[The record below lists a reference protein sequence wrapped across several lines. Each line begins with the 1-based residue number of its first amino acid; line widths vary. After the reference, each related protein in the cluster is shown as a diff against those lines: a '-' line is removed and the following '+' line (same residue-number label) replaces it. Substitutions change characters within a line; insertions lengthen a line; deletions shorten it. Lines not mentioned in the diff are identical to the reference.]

1 MTDGSSALALSY
13 ETPTR
18 QSLRTTGQSRS
29 SRAVRNLEW
38 GYVKHPKYIWVDEDY
53 ADEPLPRLVDEYL
66 RWVAG
71 RAERISAQTVAKYR
85 ASLKGFLVSIA
96 QSGEPL
102 TLASVT
108 PAAGDRWVAEQRD
121 RDQAEEGIASRQAAV
136 KVFTRKYV
144 QRELELTRT
153 DLLERWKRVKA
164 PVDGKEGLS
173 PGDLKTLTEDVFDGG
188 HNGLRDRALVMVY
201 VSTGL
206 RFCEVLGMTVDGLDR
221 VTGEFA
227 VVAKG
232 NKPRTVR
239 MSAGALK
246 SVKRWMRERERSVQ
260 ADCTALWSTDEGT
273 ALTYWGAQSVFRR
286 MKRKAGMPRLH
297 AHLLRH
303 TFGQGAIKM
312 GADRALVQ
320 DMLGHETDSMT
331 RRYTRAIRAAD
342 AAAKMPQFALV

>member
-1 MTDGSSALALSY
+1 M
-13 ETPTR
+13 
-18 QSLRTTGQSRS
+18 
-29 SRAVRNLEW
+29 
-38 GYVKHPKYIWVDEDY
+38 KHPKYIWTDEDY
-53 ADEPLPRLVDEYL
+53 AHEPLPRLVGEYL

-102 TLASVT
+102 TLESVT
-108 PAAGDRWVAEQRD
+108 PAAGDRWVAGQRE
-121 RDQAEEGIASRQAAV
+121 RGLAEEGIASRQAAV

-144 QRELELTRT
+144 QRELELTHT
-153 DLLERWKRVKA
+153 DLLERWKRVR
-164 PVDGKEGLS
+164 PEVGGKEGLS
-173 PGDLKTLTEDVFDGG
+173 SVDLKALTEDVFDGG
-188 HNGLRDRALVMVY
+188 HNGLRDRAMVMVY

-206 RFCEVLGMTVDGLDR
+206 RFCEVLGMTIDGLDR

-246 SVKRWMRERERSVQ
+246 AVKRWTRDRERI
-260 ADCTALWSTDEGT
+260 AHDCTALWTTDEGT
-273 ALTYWGAQSVFRR
+273 PLTYWGAQSIFRR

-303 TFGQGAIKM
+303 TFGQGAIKL

-320 DMLGHETDSMT
+320 DMLGHATDAMT
-331 RRYTRAIRAAD
+331 RRYTKAIREAD